1 MKTHSPLLSHRT
13 ILMIAIFA
21 ITPTIIA
28 SVFIMPDSKPYSILL
43 ISLLTA
49 FCIIILVKI
58 KIKNKSLSQHYY
70 DSKTSKPDTTDKFLF
85 EQLYIR
91 NCNPKKD
98 NDAIIFHHKNGTFK
112 AEWLDHKVIRIIF
125 PQIFAAP
132 PSHLNK
138 LIKAANQINIDY
150 VLVKVVA
157 VPRSDNSEILIHAIA
172 DFYYTSQ
179 NKDTSLLDEILTQF
193 IEIQTDFIKEIISIN
208 EEKHNTSSPLLTDI
222 IFN

>member
-1 MKTHSPLLSHRT
+1 MKNHSPLLSHRT
-13 ILMIAIFA
+13 ILMIAIFT
-21 ITPTIIA
+21 ITPAIIA
-28 SVFIMPDSKPYSILL
+28 TVFIIPDSMPYTILL
-43 ISLLTA
+43 ISLLIV
-49 FCIIILVKI
+49 FYMIILV
-58 KIKNKSLSQHYY
+58 KIKNKSLSTHYY
-70 DSKTSKPDTTDKFLF
+70 DSKTSKSDTADKFLF
-85 EQLYIR
+85 EQLHIR

-98 NDAIIFHHKNGTFK
+98 NDAIIFHHKNGIFK

-125 PQIFAAP
+125 PHIFAAP
-132 PSHLNK
+132 PSHHNK
-138 LIKAANQINIDY
+138 LVRIANQLNIDY

-222 IFN
+222 ILN

>member
-1 MKTHSPLLSHRT
+1 MKNHSPLLSHRT
-13 ILMIAIFA
+13 ILMIAIFT
-21 ITPTIIA
+21 ITLTLIA
-28 SVFIMPDSKPYSILL
+28 TVFIIPDSMPYTILL
-43 ISLLTA
+43 ISLLIV
-49 FCIIILVKI
+49 FYMIILV
-58 KIKNKSLSQHYY
+58 KIKNKSLSTHYY
-70 DSKTSKPDTTDKFLF
+70 DSKTSKSDTADKFLF
-85 EQLYIR
+85 EQLHIR

-98 NDAIIFHHKNGTFK
+98 NDAIIFHHKNGIFK
-112 AEWLDHKVIRIIF
+112 AEWLDHQVIRIIF

-222 IFN
+222 ILN

>member
-1 MKTHSPLLSHRT
+1 MKNHSPLLSHRT
-13 ILMIAIFA
+13 ILMIAIFT
-21 ITPTIIA
+21 ITLTLIA
-28 SVFIMPDSKPYSILL
+28 TVFIIPDSMPYTILL
-43 ISLLTA
+43 ISLLIV
-49 FCIIILVKI
+49 FYMIILV
-58 KIKNKSLSQHYY
+58 KIKNKSLSTHYY
-70 DSKTSKPDTTDKFLF
+70 DSKTSKSDTADKFLF

-98 NDAIIFHHKNGTFK
+98 NDAIIFHHKNGIFK

>member
-1 MKTHSPLLSHRT
+1 MKNHSPLLSHRT
-13 ILMIAIFA
+13 ILMIAIFT
-21 ITPTIIA
+21 ITPAIIA
-28 SVFIMPDSKPYSILL
+28 SVFIIPDSMPYTILL
-43 ISLLTA
+43 ISLLIV
-49 FCIIILVKI
+49 FYMIILV
-58 KIKNKSLSQHYY
+58 KIKNKSLSTHYY
-70 DSKTSKPDTTDKFLF
+70 DSKTSKPDTADKFLF

-98 NDAIIFHHKNGTFK
+98 NDAIIFHHKNGIFK

-193 IEIQTDFIKEIISIN
+193 IEIQTDFIKEIKSIN

-222 IFN
+222 ILN

>member
-1 MKTHSPLLSHRT
+1 MKNHSPLLSHRT
-13 ILMIAIFA
+13 ILMIAIFT
-21 ITPTIIA
+21 ITLTLIA
-28 SVFIMPDSKPYSILL
+28 SVFIIPDSMPYTILL
-43 ISLLTA
+43 ISLLIV
-49 FCIIILVKI
+49 FYMIILV
-58 KIKNKSLSQHYY
+58 KIKNKSLSTHYY
-70 DSKTSKPDTTDKFLF
+70 DSKTSKPDTADKFLF
-85 EQLYIR
+85 EQLHIR

-98 NDAIIFHHKNGTFK
+98 NDAIIFHHKNGIFK

-222 IFN
+222 ILN

>member
-1 MKTHSPLLSHRT
+1 MKNHSPLLSHRT
-13 ILMIAIFA
+13 ILMIAIFT
-21 ITPTIIA
+21 ITPAIIA
-28 SVFIMPDSKPYSILL
+28 SVFIIPDSMPYTILL
-43 ISLLTA
+43 ISLLIV
-49 FCIIILVKI
+49 FYMIILV
-58 KIKNKSLSQHYY
+58 KIKNKSLSTHYY
-70 DSKTSKPDTTDKFLF
+70 DSKTSKSDTADKFLF
-85 EQLYIR
+85 EQLHIR

-98 NDAIIFHHKNGTFK
+98 NDAIIFHHKNGIFK

-138 LIKAANQINIDY
+138 LTGIANQLNIDY

-208 EEKHNTSSPLLTDI
+208 EEQHNTSSPLLTDI

>member
-1 MKTHSPLLSHRT
+1 MKNHSPLLSHRT
-13 ILMIAIFA
+13 ILMITIFA

-28 SVFIMPDSKPYSILL
+28 SVFIIPDSMPYTILL

-49 FCIIILVKI
+49 FCIIILVKL
-58 KIKNKSLSQHYY
+58 KIKNRSLSPHYY
-70 DSKTSKPDTTDKFLF
+70 NSKTSKSDTADKFLF

-98 NDAIIFHHKNGTFK
+98 NDAIIFHHKNGIFK

-125 PQIFAAP
+125 PQIFVAP

-157 VPRSDNSEILIHAIA
+157 VPRSDNSEILIHVIA

-208 EEKHNTSSPLLTDI
+208 EEKHNTSSPFLTDI
-222 IFN
+222 ILN

>member
-13 ILMIAIFA
+13 ILMIAIFT
-21 ITPTIIA
+21 ITLTLIA
-28 SVFIMPDSKPYSILL
+28 SVFIIPDSMPYTILL
-43 ISLLTA
+43 ISLLIV
-49 FCIIILVKI
+49 FYMIILV
-58 KIKNKSLSQHYY
+58 KIKNKSLSTHYY
-70 DSKTSKPDTTDKFLF
+70 DSKTSKSDTADKFLF
-85 EQLYIR
+85 EQLHIR

-98 NDAIIFHHKNGTFK
+98 NDAIIFHHKNGIFK

-138 LIKAANQINIDY
+138 LTGIANQLNIDY

-208 EEKHNTSSPLLTDI
+208 EEQYNTSSPLLTDI
-222 IFN
+222 ILN

>member
-13 ILMIAIFA
+13 ILLIAIFA

-28 SVFIMPDSKPYSILL
+28 SVFIMPDSMPYTILL

-49 FCIIILVKI
+49 FCIIILVKL
-58 KIKNKSLSQHYY
+58 KIKNRSLSTHYY
-70 DSKTSKPDTTDKFLF
+70 DSKTSKPDTADKFLF
-85 EQLYIR
+85 EQLTKM
-91 NCNPKKD
+91 NCSPQRDGN
-98 NDAIIFHHKNGTFK
+98 NIIFHYHAGIFK

-193 IEIQTDFIKEIISIN
+193 IEIQTDFIKKIISIN

-222 IFN
+222 ILN

>member
-1 MKTHSPLLSHRT
+1 MKNHSPLLSHRT
-13 ILMIAIFA
+13 ILMIAIFT
-21 ITPTIIA
+21 ITPAIIA
-28 SVFIMPDSKPYSILL
+28 SVFIIPDSMPYTILL
-43 ISLLTA
+43 ISLLIV
-49 FCIIILVKI
+49 FYMIILV
-58 KIKNKSLSQHYY
+58 KIKNKSLSTHYY
-70 DSKTSKPDTTDKFLF
+70 DSKTSKSDTADKFLF
-85 EQLYIR
+85 EQLHIR

-98 NDAIIFHHKNGTFK
+98 NDAIIFHHKNGIFK

-138 LIKAANQINIDY
+138 LTGIANQLNIDY

-193 IEIQTDFIKEIISIN
+193 IEIQTDFIKEIKSIN
-208 EEKHNTSSPLLTDI
+208 KEQYNTSSPLLTDI
-222 IFN
+222 ILN

>member
-13 ILMIAIFA
+13 ILMIAIFT
-21 ITPTIIA
+21 ITPAIIA
-28 SVFIMPDSKPYSILL
+28 SVFIIPDSMPYTILL
-43 ISLLTA
+43 ISLLIV
-49 FCIIILVKI
+49 FYMIILV
-58 KIKNKSLSQHYY
+58 KIKNKSLSTHYY
-70 DSKTSKPDTTDKFLF
+70 DSKTSKSDTADKFLF
-85 EQLYIR
+85 EQLHIR

-98 NDAIIFHHKNGTFK
+98 NDAIIFHHKNGIFK

-138 LIKAANQINIDY
+138 LTGIANQLNIDY

-222 IFN
+222 ILN

>member
-1 MKTHSPLLSHRT
+1 MCAGVGVQT
-13 ILMIAIFA
+13 
-21 ITPTIIA
+21 
-28 SVFIMPDSKPYSILL
+28 
-43 ISLLTA
+43 
-49 FCIIILVKI
+49 
-58 KIKNKSLSQHYY
+58 N
-70 DSKTSKPDTTDKFLF
+70 
-85 EQLYIR
+85 
-91 NCNPKKD
+91 N
-98 NDAIIFHHKNGTFK
+98 
-112 AEWLDHKVIRIIF
+112 KVIRIIF

-193 IEIQTDFIKEIISIN
+193 IEIQTDFIKEIISILVSICKKTN
-208 EEKHNTSSPLLTDI
+208 K
-222 IFN
+222 

>member
-1 MKTHSPLLSHRT
+1 MKNHSPLLSHRT
-13 ILMIAIFA
+13 ILMIAIFT
-21 ITPTIIA
+21 ITPAIIA
-28 SVFIMPDSKPYSILL
+28 SVFIIPDSMPYTILL
-43 ISLLTA
+43 ISLLIV
-49 FCIIILVKI
+49 FYMIILV
-58 KIKNKSLSQHYY
+58 KIKNKSLSTHYY
-70 DSKTSKPDTTDKFLF
+70 DSKTSKSDTADKFLF
-85 EQLYIR
+85 EQLHIR

-98 NDAIIFHHKNGTFK
+98 NDAIIFHHKNGIFK

-208 EEKHNTSSPLLTDI
+208 EEKHNTSSPLLSDI
-222 IFN
+222 ILN

>member
-1 MKTHSPLLSHRT
+1 MKTHSTFFLLRNIRFIAT
-13 ILMIAIFA
+13 LAITTAVFAAIF
-21 ITPTIIA
+21 II
-28 SVFIMPDSKPYSILL
+28 PDSKPYSILL
-43 ISLLTA
+43 TSLLTS
-49 FCIIILVKI
+49 FCIIIFTKI
-58 KIKNKSLSQHYY
+58 KIADILLSSRHNNSKNAKS
-70 DSKTSKPDTTDKFLF
+70 DTADKFLF

-91 NCNPKKD
+91 ECNPKQD
-98 NDAIIFHHKNGTFK
+98 NDAIIFHYQNGNFK

-150 VLVKVVA
+150 VLVKVVV

-193 IEIQTDFIKEIISIN
+193 IEIQTDFIKEIKSID
-208 EEKHNTSSPLLTDI
+208 EEQYNTSSTLLTDFI
-222 IFN
+222 LN

>member
-28 SVFIMPDSKPYSILL
+28 SVFIMPDSMPYTILL
-43 ISLLTA
+43 ISLLIV
-49 FCIIILVKI
+49 FYMIILV
-58 KIKNKSLSQHYY
+58 KIKNKSLSTHYY
-70 DSKTSKPDTTDKFLF
+70 DSKTSKSDTADKFLF
-85 EQLYIR
+85 EQLHIR

-98 NDAIIFHHKNGTFK
+98 NDAIIFHHKNGIFK

-208 EEKHNTSSPLLTDI
+208 EEKHNTSAPLLTDI
-222 IFN
+222 ILN

>member
-58 KIKNKSLSQHYY
+58 KNKSLSTHYY
-70 DSKTSKPDTTDKFLF
+70 DSKTSKSDTADKFLF
-85 EQLYIR
+85 EQLHIR

-98 NDAIIFHHKNGTFK
+98 NDAIIFHHKNGIFK

-138 LIKAANQINIDY
+138 LIKVANQINIDY

-157 VPRSDNSEILIHAIA
+157 IPRSDNSEILIHAIA

>member
-1 MKTHSPLLSHRT
+1 MKNHSPLLSHRT
-13 ILMIAIFA
+13 ILMIAILT
-21 ITPTIIA
+21 ITLTLIA
-28 SVFIMPDSKPYSILL
+28 TVFIIPDSMPYTILL
-43 ISLLTA
+43 ISLLIV
-49 FCIIILVKI
+49 FYMIILV
-58 KIKNKSLSQHYY
+58 KIKNKSLSTHYY
-70 DSKTSKPDTTDKFLF
+70 DSKTSKSDTADKFLF

-98 NDAIIFHHKNGTFK
+98 NDAIIFHHKNGIFK

-138 LIKAANQINIDY
+138 LTGIANQLNIDY

-222 IFN
+222 ILN

>member
-1 MKTHSPLLSHRT
+1 MKNHSPLLSHRT
-13 ILMIAIFA
+13 ILMIAIFT

-28 SVFIMPDSKPYSILL
+28 SVFIMPDSMPYTILL
-43 ISLLTA
+43 ISLLIV
-49 FCIIILVKI
+49 FYMIILV
-58 KIKNKSLSQHYY
+58 KIKNKSLSTHYY
-70 DSKTSKPDTTDKFLF
+70 DSKTSKSDTADKFLF
-85 EQLYIR
+85 EQLHIR

-98 NDAIIFHHKNGTFK
+98 NDAIIFHHKNGIFK

-125 PQIFAAP
+125 PHIFAAP
-132 PSHLNK
+132 PSHHNK
-138 LIKAANQINIDY
+138 LVRIANQLNIDY

>member
-1 MKTHSPLLSHRT
+1 MKNHSPLLSHRT
-13 ILMIAIFA
+13 ILMIAILT
-21 ITPTIIA
+21 ITLTLIA
-28 SVFIMPDSKPYSILL
+28 TVFIIPDSMPYTILL
-43 ISLLTA
+43 ISLLIV
-49 FCIIILVKI
+49 FYMIILV
-58 KIKNKSLSQHYY
+58 KIKNKSLSTHYY
-70 DSKTSKPDTTDKFLF
+70 DSKTSKSDTADKFLF
-85 EQLYIR
+85 EQLHIR

-98 NDAIIFHHKNGTFK
+98 NDAIIFHHKNGIFK

-138 LIKAANQINIDY
+138 LTGIANQLNIDY

-222 IFN
+222 ILN

>member
-13 ILMIAIFA
+13 ILLIAIFA

-28 SVFIMPDSKPYSILL
+28 SVFIMPDSMPYSILL
-43 ISLLTA
+43 ISLLIV
-49 FCIIILVKI
+49 FCMIILV
-58 KIKNKSLSQHYY
+58 KIKNKSLSTHYY
-70 DSKTSKPDTTDKFLF
+70 DSKTSKSDTADKFLF

-98 NDAIIFHHKNGTFK
+98 NDAIIFHHKNGIFK

-125 PQIFAAP
+125 PHIFAAP

-138 LIKAANQINIDY
+138 LTGIANQLNIDY

-222 IFN
+222 ILN

>member
-13 ILMIAIFA
+13 ILMIAILT
-21 ITPTIIA
+21 ITLTLIA
-28 SVFIMPDSKPYSILL
+28 SVFIIPDSMPYTILL
-43 ISLLTA
+43 ISLLIV
-49 FCIIILVKI
+49 FYMIILV
-58 KIKNKSLSQHYY
+58 KIKNKSLSTHYY
-70 DSKTSKPDTTDKFLF
+70 DSKTSKSDTADKFLF
-85 EQLYIR
+85 EQLHIR

-98 NDAIIFHHKNGTFK
+98 NDAIIFHHKNGIFK

-138 LIKAANQINIDY
+138 LTGIANQLNIDY

-222 IFN
+222 ILN

>member
-1 MKTHSPLLSHRT
+1 MKNHSPLLSHRT

-28 SVFIMPDSKPYSILL
+28 SVFIIPDSMPYTILL
-43 ISLLTA
+43 ISLLIV
-49 FCIIILVKI
+49 FYMIILV
-58 KIKNKSLSQHYY
+58 KIKNKSLSTHYY
-70 DSKTSKPDTTDKFLF
+70 DSKTSKSDTADKFLF
-85 EQLYIR
+85 EQLHIR

-98 NDAIIFHHKNGTFK
+98 NDAIIFHHKNGIFK

-138 LIKAANQINIDY
+138 LTGIANQLNIDY

-222 IFN
+222 ILN

>member
-1 MKTHSPLLSHRT
+1 MKNHSPLLSHRT
-13 ILMIAIFA
+13 ILMIAIFT
-21 ITPTIIA
+21 ITPAIIA
-28 SVFIMPDSKPYSILL
+28 SVFIIPDSMPYTILL
-43 ISLLTA
+43 ISLLIV
-49 FCIIILVKI
+49 FYMIILV
-58 KIKNKSLSQHYY
+58 KIKNKSLSTHYY
-70 DSKTSKPDTTDKFLF
+70 DSKTSKSDTADKFLF

-98 NDAIIFHHKNGTFK
+98 NDAIIFHHKNGIFK

>member
-1 MKTHSPLLSHRT
+1 MKNHSPLLSHRT
-13 ILMIAIFA
+13 ILMIAIFT
-21 ITPTIIA
+21 ITPAIIA
-28 SVFIMPDSKPYSILL
+28 SVFIIPDSMPYTILL
-43 ISLLTA
+43 ISLLIV
-49 FCIIILVKI
+49 FYMIILV
-58 KIKNKSLSQHYY
+58 KIKNKSLSTHYY
-70 DSKTSKPDTTDKFLF
+70 DSKTSKSDTADKFLF
-85 EQLYIR
+85 EQLHIR

-98 NDAIIFHHKNGTFK
+98 NDAIIFHHKNGIFK

-138 LIKAANQINIDY
+138 LTGIANQLNIDY

-193 IEIQTDFIKEIISIN
+193 IEIRTDFIKEIISIN

-222 IFN
+222 ILN

>member
-1 MKTHSPLLSHRT
+1 MKNHSPLLSHRT
-13 ILMIAIFA
+13 ILMIAIFT
-21 ITPTIIA
+21 ITPAIIA
-28 SVFIMPDSKPYSILL
+28 SVFIIPDSMPYTILL
-43 ISLLTA
+43 ISLLIV
-49 FCIIILVKI
+49 FYMIILV
-58 KIKNKSLSQHYY
+58 KIKNKSLSTHYY
-70 DSKTSKPDTTDKFLF
+70 DSKTSKSDTADKFLF
-85 EQLYIR
+85 EQLHIR

-98 NDAIIFHHKNGTFK
+98 NDAIIFHHKNGIFK

-138 LIKAANQINIDY
+138 LTGIANQLNIDY

-208 EEKHNTSSPLLTDI
+208 EEQHNTSSPLLTDI
-222 IFN
+222 ILN

>member
-13 ILMIAIFA
+13 ILMIAIFV

-28 SVFIMPDSKPYSILL
+28 SVFIMPDSMPYTILL
-43 ISLLTA
+43 ISLLIV
-49 FCIIILVKI
+49 FCMIILVKL
-58 KIKNKSLSQHYY
+58 KIKNRSLSQHYY
-70 DSKTSKPDTTDKFLF
+70 NSKTSKSDTADKFLF

-98 NDAIIFHHKNGTFK
+98 NDAIIFHHKNGIFK

-125 PQIFAAP
+125 PHIFTAP
-132 PSHLNK
+132 PSHHNK
-138 LIKAANQINIDY
+138 LVRIANQLNIDY

-222 IFN
+222 ILN

>member
-28 SVFIMPDSKPYSILL
+28 SVFIMPDSMPYTILL
-43 ISLLTA
+43 ISLLIV
-49 FCIIILVKI
+49 FYMIILV
-58 KIKNKSLSQHYY
+58 KIKNKSLSTHYY
-70 DSKTSKPDTTDKFLF
+70 DSKTSKSDTADKFLF
-85 EQLYIR
+85 EQLHIR

-98 NDAIIFHHKNGTFK
+98 NDAIIFHHKNGIFK

-138 LIKAANQINIDY
+138 LTGIANQLNIDY

-222 IFN
+222 ILN

>member
-1 MKTHSPLLSHRT
+1 MKNHSPLLSHRT
-13 ILMIAIFA
+13 ILMIAIFT
-21 ITPTIIA
+21 ITPAIIA
-28 SVFIMPDSKPYSILL
+28 SVFIIPDSMPYTILL
-43 ISLLTA
+43 ISLLIV
-49 FCIIILVKI
+49 FYMIILV
-58 KIKNKSLSQHYY
+58 KIKNKSLSTHYY
-70 DSKTSKPDTTDKFLF
+70 DSKTSKSDTADKFLF
-85 EQLYIR
+85 EQLHIR

-98 NDAIIFHHKNGTFK
+98 NDAIIFHHKNGIFK

-222 IFN
+222 ILN

>member
-1 MKTHSPLLSHRT
+1 MKNHSPLLSHRT

-28 SVFIMPDSKPYSILL
+28 SVFIMPDSMPYTILL
-43 ISLLTA
+43 ISLLIV
-49 FCIIILVKI
+49 FYMIILV
-58 KIKNKSLSQHYY
+58 KIKNKSLSTHYY
-70 DSKTSKPDTTDKFLF
+70 DSKTSKSDTADKFLF

-98 NDAIIFHHKNGTFK
+98 NDAIIFHHKNGIFK

-138 LIKAANQINIDY
+138 LTGIANQLNIDY

-222 IFN
+222 ILN

>member
-1 MKTHSPLLSHRT
+1 MKNHSPLLSHRT

-21 ITPTIIA
+21 ISPTIIA
-28 SVFIMPDSKPYSILL
+28 SVFIMPDSMPYTILL
-43 ISLLTA
+43 ISLLIV
-49 FCIIILVKI
+49 FYMIILV
-58 KIKNKSLSQHYY
+58 KIKNKSLSTHYY
-70 DSKTSKPDTTDKFLF
+70 DSKTSKSDTADKFLF
-85 EQLYIR
+85 EQLHIR

-98 NDAIIFHHKNGTFK
+98 NDAIIFHHKNGIFK

-125 PQIFAAP
+125 PHIFAAP
-132 PSHLNK
+132 PSHHNK

-157 VPRSDNSEILIHAIA
+157 IPRSDNSEILIHAIA

-208 EEKHNTSSPLLTDI
+208 EEQHNTSSPLLTDI

>member
-1 MKTHSPLLSHRT
+1 MKNHSPLLSHRA

-21 ITPTIIA
+21 ITLTLIA
-28 SVFIMPDSKPYSILL
+28 SVFIMPDSMPYSILL
-43 ISLLTA
+43 ISLLIV
-49 FCIIILVKI
+49 FCMIILVKL
-58 KIKNKSLSQHYY
+58 KIKNRSLSQHYY
-70 DSKTSKPDTTDKFLF
+70 NSKISKSDTADKFLF

-98 NDAIIFHHKNGTFK
+98 NDAIIFHHKNGIFK

-138 LIKAANQINIDY
+138 LIKVANQINIDY

-157 VPRSDNSEILIHAIA
+157 IPRSDNSEILIHAIA

-222 IFN
+222 ILN

>member
-1 MKTHSPLLSHRT
+1 M
-13 ILMIAIFA
+13 
-21 ITPTIIA
+21 
-28 SVFIMPDSKPYSILL
+28 
-43 ISLLTA
+43 
-49 FCIIILVKI
+49 IILVKL
-58 KIKNKSLSQHYY
+58 KIKNRSLSQHYY
-70 DSKTSKPDTTDKFLF
+70 NSKTSKSDTADKFLF

-98 NDAIIFHHKNGTFK
+98 NDAIIFHHKNGIFK

-125 PQIFAAP
+125 PHIFAAP

-222 IFN
+222 ILN

>member
-13 ILMIAIFA
+13 ILMIAIFT
-21 ITPTIIA
+21 ITLTLIA
-28 SVFIMPDSKPYSILL
+28 SVFIIPDSMPYTILL
-43 ISLLTA
+43 ISLLIV
-49 FCIIILVKI
+49 FYMIILV
-58 KIKNKSLSQHYY
+58 KIKNKSLSTHYY
-70 DSKTSKPDTTDKFLF
+70 DSKTSKSDTADKFLF
-85 EQLYIR
+85 EQLHIR

-98 NDAIIFHHKNGTFK
+98 NDAIIFHHKNGIFK

>member
-1 MKTHSPLLSHRT
+1 MKNHSPLLSHRT
-13 ILMIAIFA
+13 ILMIAILT
-21 ITPTIIA
+21 ITLTLIA
-28 SVFIMPDSKPYSILL
+28 TVFIIPDSMPYTILL
-43 ISLLTA
+43 ISLLIV
-49 FCIIILVKI
+49 FYMIILV
-58 KIKNKSLSQHYY
+58 KIKNKSLSTHYY
-70 DSKTSKPDTTDKFLF
+70 DSKTSKSDTADKFLF
-85 EQLYIR
+85 EQLHIR

-98 NDAIIFHHKNGTFK
+98 NDAIIFHHKNGIFK

-138 LIKAANQINIDY
+138 LTGIANQLNIDY

>member
-28 SVFIMPDSKPYSILL
+28 SVFIMPDSMPYTILL
-43 ISLLTA
+43 ISLLIV
-49 FCIIILVKI
+49 FYMIILV
-58 KIKNKSLSQHYY
+58 KIKNKSLSTHYY
-70 DSKTSKPDTTDKFLF
+70 DSKTSKSDTADNFLF

-98 NDAIIFHHKNGTFK
+98 NDAIIFHHKNGIFK

-138 LIKAANQINIDY
+138 LTGIANQLNIDY

-222 IFN
+222 ILN

>member
-28 SVFIMPDSKPYSILL
+28 SVFIIPDSMPYTILL
-43 ISLLTA
+43 ISLLIV
-49 FCIIILVKI
+49 FYMIILV
-58 KIKNKSLSQHYY
+58 KIKNKSLSTHYY
-70 DSKTSKPDTTDKFLF
+70 DSKTSKSDTADKFLF

-98 NDAIIFHHKNGTFK
+98 NDAIIFHHKNGIFK

-208 EEKHNTSSPLLTDI
+208 EEQYNTSSPLLTDI
-222 IFN
+222 ILN

>member
-1 MKTHSPLLSHRT
+1 MKNHSPLLSHRT
-13 ILMIAIFA
+13 ILMIAIFT
-21 ITPTIIA
+21 ITPAIIA
-28 SVFIMPDSKPYSILL
+28 SVFIIPDSMPYTILL
-43 ISLLTA
+43 ISLLIV
-49 FCIIILVKI
+49 FYMIILV
-58 KIKNKSLSQHYY
+58 KIKNKSLSTHYY
-70 DSKTSKPDTTDKFLF
+70 DSKTSKSDTADKFLF

-98 NDAIIFHHKNGTFK
+98 NDAIIFHHKNGIFK

-125 PQIFAAP
+125 PHIFAAP
-132 PSHLNK
+132 PSHHNK
-138 LIKAANQINIDY
+138 LVRIANQLNIDY

>member
-1 MKTHSPLLSHRT
+1 MKNHSPLLSHRT

-28 SVFIMPDSKPYSILL
+28 SVFIMPDSMPYTILL
-43 ISLLTA
+43 ISLLIV
-49 FCIIILVKI
+49 FYMIILV
-58 KIKNKSLSQHYY
+58 KIKNKSLSTHYY
-70 DSKTSKPDTTDKFLF
+70 DSKTSKSDTADKFLF
-85 EQLYIR
+85 EQLHIR

-98 NDAIIFHHKNGTFK
+98 NDAIIFHHKNGIFK

-138 LIKAANQINIDY
+138 LTGIANQLNIDY

-208 EEKHNTSSPLLTDI
+208 EEQHNTSSPLLTDI